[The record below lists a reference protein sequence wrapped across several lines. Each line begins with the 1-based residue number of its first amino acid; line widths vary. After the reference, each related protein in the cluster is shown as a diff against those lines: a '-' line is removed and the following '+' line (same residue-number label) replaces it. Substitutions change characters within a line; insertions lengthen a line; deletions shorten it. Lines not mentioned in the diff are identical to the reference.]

1 MKTICLLAQ
10 KGGTGK
16 TTLCLHLAV
25 LASELGRHAR
35 IIDIDPQASATAWKR
50 RRESETPEVLPSA
63 ASDLSRILAGA
74 ERDGKDLV
82 LLDTAP
88 HSSQDAATA
97 VDFADLVLIVSR
109 PAILDLEA
117 IGESVKIVKKQ
128 QSRCAVVL
136 NACPPPHR
144 DAETGIVREAREA
157 LAVYGLPVSPVSV
170 SQRAAF
176 SHALIDGRAVTE
188 FESTGKAAGEIR
200 SLFDW
205 IATQW

>member
-1 MKTICLLAQ
+1 MKKICLLAQ

-25 LASELGRHAR
+25 VASELGGNAA
-35 IIDIDPQASATAWKR
+35 IIDVDPQASASAWKR
-50 RRESETPEVLPSA
+50 RRENATPEVFRHN
-63 ASDLSRILAGA
+63 ASDLPTVLIRMQQQDKSLI
-74 ERDGKDLV
+74 

-88 HSSQDAATA
+88 HSSHDAATA
-97 VDFADLVLIVSR
+97 AGLADLVLIVSR

-128 QSRCAVVL
+128 GQRSAIVL

-144 DAETGIVREAREA
+144 GGETAIVREAREA
-157 LAVYGLPVSPVSV
+157 LSVYGLPVSPISV

-188 FESTGKAAGEIR
+188 FETAGKAAAEIHD
-200 SLFDW
+200 LYYW
-205 IATQW
+205 IRTQW